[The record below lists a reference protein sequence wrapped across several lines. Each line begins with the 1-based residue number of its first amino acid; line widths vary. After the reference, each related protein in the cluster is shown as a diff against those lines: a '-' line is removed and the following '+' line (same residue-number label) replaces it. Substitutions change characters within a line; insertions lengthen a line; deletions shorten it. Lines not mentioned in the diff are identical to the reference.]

1 MYETCYGKSY
11 NRHLS
16 HIGLKVAGKA
26 ALVAAGV
33 AFGFHKGLSGDVS
46 VPVPCSPREAPADK
60 MNAVPDDLA
69 GRGETR
75 QDTAPAGPLSRL
87 AAMESRLQRLEER
100 ATPQDVTRRHVTPQD
115 LADAIGKATE
125 RISNDID
132 QRFEVQRLSVQSLRA
147 LVAQTDELLEK
158 VLLRLEDTAE

>member
-1 MYETCYGKSY
+1 
-11 NRHLS
+11 
-16 HIGLKVAGKA
+16 
-26 ALVAAGV
+26 
-33 AFGFHKGLSGDVS
+33 
-46 VPVPCSPREAPADK
+46 
-60 MNAVPDDLA
+60 
-69 GRGETR
+69 
-75 QDTAPAGPLSRL
+75 
-87 AAMESRLQRLEER
+87 MESRLQRLEER